1 MMLIEKDKRGEGYQ
15 VSLTYQANNEK
26 FYIPENLY
34 IIGTMNTADRS
45 LAMVDYAL
53 RRRFAFIDIEPA
65 FDNLVLR
72 SHFEKYLGKE
82 MTDKII
88 LKINKLNK
96 EIEKDSL
103 DLGKGYRIGHSYFTP
118 TEKIKDV
125 NKWYKMIIKMEIE
138 PLIREY
144 WFDKSDEEI
153 QPKVDDLLND

>member
-1 MMLIEKDKRGEGYQ
+1 
-15 VSLTYQANNEK
+15 
-26 FYIPENLY
+26 
-34 IIGTMNTADRS
+34 
-45 LAMVDYAL
+45 
-53 RRRFAFIDIEPA
+53 
-65 FDNLVLR
+65 
-72 SHFEKYLGKE
+72 

-88 LKINKLNK
+88 LKVNKLNK

-118 TEKIKDV
+118 TEEIKDV